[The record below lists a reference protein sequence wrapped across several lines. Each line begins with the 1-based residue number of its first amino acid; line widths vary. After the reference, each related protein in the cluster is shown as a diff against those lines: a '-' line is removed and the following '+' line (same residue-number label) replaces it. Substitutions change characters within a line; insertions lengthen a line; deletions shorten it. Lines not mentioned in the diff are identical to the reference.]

1 MRPIQVYT
9 YYIGIFC
16 QKGFVCVY
24 SNDPLQKI
32 FYWNNLF
39 LKLFLKESIPMLRQY
54 GVYMPFK
61 VYNKDVKC
69 INFIFLYFSSCIKD
83 DKLSLITSV
92 LYLIM
97 VIVALKPKPLY
108 PLNFEISIW
117 RFLRFFTRTIKAL
130 LHSISSST
138 YSTKQFKLLL
148 NKIEHPRIASLAY
161 VPFSL

>member
-1 MRPIQVYT
+1 MNFHT
-9 YYIGIFC
+9 L
-16 QKGFVCVY
+16 K
-24 SNDPLQKI
+24 S
-32 FYWNNLF
+32 FYF
-39 LKLFLKESIPMLRQY
+39 EKSIEMSKY
-54 GVYMPFK
+54 GLPTLFK
-61 VYNKDVKC
+61 VYKKDLNVS
-69 INFIFLYFSSCIKD
+69 ILYFYSTSCIKD

-117 RFLRFFTRTIKAL
+117 RFLRFFTRAIKAL